1 MQKHL
6 LSKWDTANDVLC
18 KLHTKMVSL
27 FLVYRLWSRDEGMVP
42 TRIICNTQGKSHITS
57 PEIQSLFNRLA
68 LLMSAFV
75 ISETHKSQKPC
86 RRQLNTKVCGIE
98 SAIFLCSDQFVKQRY
113 LKTVQVLPPFYH
125 KTDVGALW
133 PLSVF
138 IAANSPWLIKV
149 VYNSGWLLSV
159 V

>member
-1 MQKHL
+1 MA
-6 LSKWDTANDVLC
+6 STC
-18 KLHTKMVSL
+18 
-27 FLVYRLWSRDEGMVP
+27 
-42 TRIICNTQGKSHITS
+42 IICNTQGKSRITS

-68 LLMSAFV
+68 LLIECLCDQRDSY
-75 ISETHKSQKPC
+75 KSQKPC
-86 RRQLNTKVCGIE
+86 GRQLNTKVCGIE

-125 KTDVGALW
+125 KTDVGALR

-149 VYNSGWLLSV
+149 FLNSLCLAAVCCVAVRHHLLMVTSPM
-159 V
+159 